1 MTLNPLK
8 GAKNSTFSG
17 LGVLKYNKMTRVNP
31 EFATEILKYGAADF
45 QACFNCGNCTAVC
58 SLSTEDNSFPREMI
72 RYSTLGLEDEI
83 KASLK
88 PWLCYYC
95 GECTTQ
101 CPRQAN
107 PGELMMSLR
116 RWLTSKYDW
125 TGLSGLMYKSLP
137 LSLVA
142 FLLAFVGVIA
152 FAFSVGFEL
161 TKMIEV
167 GHYFEMIAIG
177 TVGVVILLPNII
189 RMWWFT
195 ILKPK
200 TKVPVMNYVKASV
213 DLFVHMFTQ
222 KRALGC
228 DDNQFRWFEHFILV
242 LAYLSLLFTTVFL
255 DWFAA
260 TSIFIIVLGY
270 VESVIIFV
278 VTVDFV
284 SSRVKKNKAVSK
296 NSQPS
301 DWFFVIW
308 LLLMGLTAFLV
319 RLFIDLDIL
328 TMNKWLYLFHLTIL
342 VQWALI
348 IVPFG
353 KWTHFLYRSFAMYF
367 DRLKE
372 LSK

>member
-1 MTLNPLK
+1 M
-8 GAKNSTFSG
+8 A
-17 LGVLKYNKMTRVNP
+17 RVNP

-101 CPRQAN
+101 CPRQAS

-137 LSLVA
+137 LSLAA

-161 TKMIEV
+161 TKMIEM

-189 RMWWFT
+189 RMWWLT

-200 TKVPVMNYVKASV
+200 TKVPVMNYLKASV

-222 KRALGC
+222 KRALSC

>member
-1 MTLNPLK
+1 M
-8 GAKNSTFSG
+8 A
-17 LGVLKYNKMTRVNP
+17 RVNP
-31 EFATEILKYGAADF
+31 EFATELTKYGAGDF
-45 QACFNCGNCTAVC
+45 KACFNCGTCTATC
-58 SLSTEDNSFPREMI
+58 SLSTTENSFPREMI
-72 RYSTLGLEDEI
+72 RYSTLGLEDQI
-83 KASLK
+83 KTSLK

-95 GECTTQ
+95 GECSTQ

-125 TGLSGLMYKSLP
+125 TGLSGLMYKSLT
-137 LSLVA
+137 LSLA
-142 FLLAFVGVIA
+142 AFVLTFAGVIV
-152 FAFSVGFEL
+152 FAASVDFEL
-161 TKMIEV
+161 EKMV
-167 GHYFEMIAIG
+167 HFGHYFEMIAIG
-177 TVGVVILLPNII
+177 TVGVVVLLPNIL

-195 ILKPK
+195 ILKTK
-200 TKVPVMNYVKASV
+200 TKVSFIKYVRATG

-260 TSIFIIVLGY
+260 TNLFIIVLGY
-270 VESVIIFV
+270 VESVIIAV

-284 SSRVKKNKAVSK
+284 SNRVKKNKAVSK

-308 LLLMGLTAFLV
+308 LMLMGLTALMV
-319 RLFIDLDIL
+319 RLFIDLNMPD
-328 TMNKWLYLFHLTIL
+328 TNKWMYLVHLTVL
-342 VQWALI
+342 AQWALI

-367 DRLKE
+367 EKLKN
-372 LSK
+372 